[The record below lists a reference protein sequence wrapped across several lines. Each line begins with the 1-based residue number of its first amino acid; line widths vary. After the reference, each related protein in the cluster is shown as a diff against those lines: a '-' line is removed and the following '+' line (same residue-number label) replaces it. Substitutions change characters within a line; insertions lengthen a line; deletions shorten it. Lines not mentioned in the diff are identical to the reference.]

1 MTYTYTNNPYS
12 SSNLTGSKTDTI
24 RMLIGD
30 TLVSTDPILT
40 DEEIDFFID
49 DSTNLYYAAY
59 NAAMAIVGRFNR
71 LVDKTIGE
79 TSIKYSQR
87 SKQYEELAAKLKA
100 KALSSTITPTPY
112 CYTAT
117 DDAPDRAFTR
127 NMMDYPGLNTSSEDW
142 DSLTPL

>member
-1 MTYTYTNNPYS
+1 MTYTYTNSPG
-12 SSNLTGSKTDTI
+12 TVDIDTI
-24 RMLIGD
+24 RFLVQD
-30 TLVSTDPILT
+30 TLISTDPLLT
-40 DEEIDFFID
+40 DEELQFLLDE
-49 DSTNLYYAAY
+49 NANVYYAAY
-59 NAAMAIVGRFNR
+59 LAALTISGKFSR

>member
-1 MTYTYTNNPYS
+1 MTYTYTNSP
-12 SSNLTGSKTDTI
+12 GTDEVD
-24 RMLIGD
+24 RARLILGD
-30 TLVSTDPILT
+30 TLSTDPLLT
-40 DEEIDFFID
+40 DEEIQFFID
-49 DSTNLYYAAY
+49 ESDNFYYAMY
-59 NAAMAIVGRFNR
+59 MAALSISSKFSR

-100 KALSSTITPTPY
+100 KALSSTITPSPY

-117 DDAPDRAFTR
+117 DDAPDRAFSR

>member
-12 SSNLTGSKTDTI
+12 SSNLTGSTTDVI
-24 RMLIGD
+24 RLNIGD
-30 TLVSTDPILT
+30 TLVSTDPLLT
-40 DEEIDFFID
+40 DEEIKFYLDQ
-49 DSTNLYYAAY
+49 SSNLYYVSYMAAL
-59 NAAMAIVGRFNR
+59 AISGKFSR
-71 LVDKTIGE
+71 LADKTIGE
-79 TSIKYSQR
+79 TSIKHNQK
-87 SKQYEELAAKLKA
+87 SKQYADLAASLKS
-100 KALSSTITPTPY
+100 KALTSTITPTPY